1 MNNPLA
7 SKFQFK
13 ETPFKKLMDNRI
25 NDILLVCSN
34 YDKFMLDEDGRI
46 DEQLFQ
52 EYVSL
57 NLRYPP
63 RFTHVSTEEEAFD
76 KLYNESFDLVIT
88 MLNFKGTLVLELA
101 ENIKT
106 AYPDIPVVV
115 LSPFSKA
122 ISQKLQ
128 ALENVK
134 ADYIFSWLGNA
145 RLLLAIVK
153 LIEDRMN
160 VEHDVEEAGVQT
172 IILVED
178 SIRYYSSYL
187 PNIYRLLFRQARRI
201 MEEGLNEYQQNTRMR
216 GRPKIL
222 LATSYEEAIELYK
235 KYKNNILGII
245 SDIGYKREGVED
257 PIAGIKLSRL
267 IREDSSDVPI
277 LLQSAQLDLK
287 EEAAKYNASFIYKHS
302 ETLLKELR
310 DYIKENYG
318 FGDFIFKDPE
328 GMTLEKAR
336 NLKELQ
342 EKLAIVPNYSVEHH
356 IKLNHFSKWMRARAL
371 FPLAEIFKPIQL
383 KDFDG
388 SLLETKKYLIEIIKL
403 YRKQTGKGSIASF
416 DNNRFDDF
424 TSFARIGD
432 GSLGGK
438 GRGLAFID
446 NIIKKHDLLFKYK
459 NITISIPKTIV
470 LSTSVFEDFM
480 DNNNLHGT
488 AHSIKTDKLI
498 LNAFLQA
505 ELPDYMHED
514 IKTILTVIT
523 RPIAVRSS
531 SLLEDSLYQPF
542 AGVYATYML
551 PNNNDDLKIRCLQL
565 EQAIKSV
572 FASTY
577 SRKSKAYIAA
587 TKNVI
592 DEEKMGVIIQE
603 VTGQKHEEYFYPDFA
618 GVARSYN
625 YYPLPNEKTEEGI
638 ADIAL
643 GLGKTVVEGGTG
655 LRFSPAHPKK
665 NIQFSSV
672 DNAVKS
678 SQKVFHALDMSPY
691 SFTPS
696 IDQEENIPQLE
707 VDKAFENPTFKY
719 IGSTYDMQNNVIK
732 DTVNTPGKKIVTFAG
747 ILKYKMFPLA
757 DILKELLSTGQ
768 ESMKCPVEIEFAVTL
783 SPDPEIPHKF
793 SFLQIRPI
801 VEGLEAI
808 DLNINNYSDEEKIIH
823 SDKALGNG
831 KYDQIY
837 DFVYIKHES
846 FDPAYTKT
854 MAETLDRINNSFI
867 ENDKNY
873 ILEVPGRLGSSDP
886 WLGIPVSWAQIC
898 NARVIIESGLEN
910 FQVEPSQGTHFFHN
924 ITSLNIAYFT
934 INPIYKDG
942 YIDLDFLS
950 SSEAVYEDEFIRHVR
965 FDKSIKVFVDGKDR
979 KGIILKPG
987 VAALDMMN
995 L

>member
-1 MNNPLA
+1 MNNTLA
-7 SKFQFK
+7 SKFHFK
-13 ETPFKKLMDNRI
+13 ETPFKQLMDKRI
-25 NDILLVCSN
+25 NDILLVCSK

-63 RFTHVSTEEEAFD
+63 RFTHVSTEEEAFQ
-76 KLYNESFDLVIT
+76 KLETDNFELVIT
-88 MLNFKGTLVLELA
+88 MLNYKGTLVLELA
-101 ENIKT
+101 EKIKT
-106 AYPDIPVVV
+106 SYPEIPVVI

-122 ISQKLQ
+122 ISKKLQ
-128 ALENVK
+128 ALDNVK

-153 LIEDRMN
+153 LIEDKMN
-160 VEHDVEEAGVQT
+160 VENDVKIAGVQT

-222 LATSYEEAIELYK
+222 LATSYEEAIELYA
-235 KYKNNILGII
+235 KYKENLLGII
-245 SDIGYKREGVED
+245 SDIGYKREGTED
-257 PIAGIKLSRL
+257 PVAGLKLSRL
-267 IREDSSDVPI
+267 IRDDNNEVPI

-287 EEAAKYNASFIYKHS
+287 EEGAKYDASFIYKHS

-310 DYIKENYG
+310 DYIKDNYG
-318 FGDFIFKDPE
+318 FGDFIFKDPD
-328 GMTLEKAR
+328 GMTLEKAK

-342 EKLAIVPNYSVEHH
+342 EKLAIVPNYSVEYH
-356 IKLNHFSKWMRARAL
+356 IQQNHFSKWLRARAL
-371 FPLAEIFKPIQL
+371 FSLADIFRPIQL
-383 KDFDG
+383 NDFDG

-403 YRKQTGKGSIASF
+403 YRKQTGQGSIASF
-416 DNNRFDDF
+416 DNNRFDEF
-424 TSFARIGD
+424 SSFSRIGD

-438 GRGLAFID
+438 ARGLAFID
-446 NIIKKHDLLFKYK
+446 NIVKNNDLLFKYK
-459 NITISIPKTIV
+459 NLTISIPKTIV
-470 LSTSVFEDFM
+470 LSTSVFEEFM
-480 DNNNLHGT
+480 ELNNLYNT
-488 AHSIKTDKLI
+488 AYSIKTDKMI
-498 LNAFLQA
+498 LNAFLQSD
-505 ELPDYMHED
+505 LPDDMHEY
-514 IKTILTVIT
+514 IKTILSVMKK
-523 RPIAVRSS
+523 PIAVRSS

-551 PNNNDDLKIRCLQL
+551 ANNNEDLKIRCLQL

-577 SRKSKAYIAA
+577 SNKSKAYIAA

-603 VTGQKHEEYFYPDFA
+603 VTGQQHGDYFYPDLA

-672 DNAVKS
+672 DNAVRS
-678 SQKVFHALDMSPY
+678 SQKIFHALDMRPY

-696 IDQEENIPQLE
+696 VDESENIPLLDIE
-707 VDKAFENPTFKY
+707 EAFDIPTFKFM
-719 IGSTYDMQNNVIK
+719 GSTYDMQNNVIK
-732 DTVNTPGKKIVTFAG
+732 DTVNTPGRKIVTFAG
-747 ILKYKMFPLA
+747 ILKYRMFPLA
-757 DILKELLSTGQ
+757 DILKELLEIGQ
-768 ESMKCPVEIEFAVTL
+768 ESMNCPIEIEFAVNL
-783 SPDPEIPHKF
+783 SPNPDIPHKF

-808 DLNINNYSDEEKIIH
+808 DLNIDKYTDDDKIIH
-823 SDKALGNG
+823 SEKALGNG
-831 KYDQIY
+831 KYEQIL
-837 DFVYIKHES
+837 DFIYVKPES
-846 FDPAYTKT
+846 FDPANTK
-854 MAETLDRINNSFI
+854 MIAEILEKLNSGFLEEDR
-867 ENDKNY
+867 NY
-873 ILEVPGRLGSSDP
+873 ILAVPGRLGSSDP
-886 WLGIPVSWAQIC
+886 WLGIPVSWAQIS
-898 NARVIIESGLEN
+898 NARVIIESGLKN
-910 FQVEPSQGTHFFHN
+910 FQVEPSQGTHFFQN

-934 INPIYKDG
+934 INPVYKDG
-942 YIDLDFLS
+942 SIDLDFLDS
-950 SSEAVYEDEFIRHVR
+950 CESVYEDEFVRHLC
-965 FDKSIKVFVDGKDR
+965 FDKPVKVFVDGKKR
-979 KGIILKPG
+979 TGVVLKPG
-987 VAALDMMN
+987 VGALDMMN

>member
-1 MNNPLA
+1 MTNPLA

-13 ETPFKKLMDNRI
+13 ETPFKKLMDKRI

-63 RFTHVSTEEEAFD
+63 RFTHVSTEEEAFE
-76 KLYNESFDLVIT
+76 KLNNENFDLVIT

-101 ENIKT
+101 ENIKSE
-106 AYPDIPVVV
+106 YPNIPVVV

-128 ALENVK
+128 ALENIK

-153 LIEDRMN
+153 LIEDKMN
-160 VEHDVEEAGVQT
+160 VEHDVQEAGVQT

-222 LATSYEEAIELYK
+222 LATSYEEAIELYN
-235 KYKNNILGII
+235 KYRDNILGVI

-257 PIAGIKLSRL
+257 PIAGIKLSKL
-267 IREDSSDVPI
+267 IREDKCEIPI

-287 EEAAKYNASFIYKHS
+287 SEAEKYNASFIYKHS

-318 FGDFIFKDPE
+318 FGDFIFKDPD
-328 GMTLEKAR
+328 GMILEKAR

-342 EKLAIVPNYSVEHH
+342 EKLAIVPNYSVEYH
-356 IKLNHFSKWMRARAL
+356 IKQNHFSKWMRARAL
-371 FPLAEIFKPIQL
+371 FPLAEIFRPVQL
-383 KDFDG
+383 QDFDG
-388 SLLETKKYLIEIIKL
+388 SLLETKKHLIEIIKL

-416 DNNRFDDF
+416 DNNRFDDYI
-424 TSFARIGD
+424 SFARIGD

-459 NITISIPKTIV
+459 NIIISIPKTIV

-480 DNNNLHGT
+480 DHNNLHGT
-488 AHSIKTDKLI
+488 AHSIKNDKLM
-498 LNAFLQA
+498 LNTFLQA
-505 ELPDYMHED
+505 ELPDYMQD
-514 IKTILTVIT
+514 YIKTILTVVTKPLAI
-523 RPIAVRSS
+523 RSS

-551 PNNNDDLKIRCLQL
+551 ANNNEDLKIRCLQL

-577 SRKSKAYIAA
+577 SKKSKAYISA

-603 VTGQKHEEYFYPDFA
+603 VTGQLHDEYYYPDFA

-638 ADIAL
+638 ADIAI

-672 DNAVKS
+672 DTAIKG

-696 IDQEENIPQLE
+696 IDQEENIPL
-707 VDKAFENPTFKY
+707 VDVEKVFSNPAFKY
-719 IGSTYDMQNNVIK
+719 MGSTYDMQNHVIK
-732 DTVNTPGKKIVTFAG
+732 DTVNTEGKKIVTFAG
-747 ILKYKMFPLA
+747 ILKYRMFPLA
-757 DILKELLSTGQ
+757 DILKELLAIGQ
-768 ESMKCPVEIEFAVTL
+768 ESMKCPVEIEFAVNL
-783 SPDPEIPHKF
+783 SMDPQIPHKF

-808 DLNINNYSDEEKIIH
+808 DLNIDNYTEKEKIIH

-831 KYDQIY
+831 KYEQIF

-846 FDPAYTKT
+846 FDPAHTKT
-854 MAETLDRINNSFI
+854 MAETLDRINSGFI
-867 ENDKNY
+867 EEDTNY

-942 YIDLDFLS
+942 YIDLDFLAAS
-950 SSEAVYEDEFIRHVR
+950 KAVYEDEFIRHVR
-965 FDKSIKVFVDGKDR
+965 FDESIKVFVDGKDR

-987 VAALDMMN
+987 IGALDMMN

>member
-7 SKFQFK
+7 SKFHFK
-13 ETPFKKLMDNRI
+13 ETPFKQLMDKRI
-25 NDILLVCSN
+25 NDILLVCSK

-63 RFTHVSTEEEAFD
+63 RFTHVSTEEEAFE
-76 KLYNESFDLVIT
+76 KLYTENFDLVIT
-88 MLNFKGTLVLELA
+88 MLNFKGTLVLDLA

-122 ISQKLQ
+122 ISKKLQ
-128 ALENVK
+128 ALQNVK

-153 LIEDRMN
+153 LIEDKMN
-160 VEHDVEEAGVQT
+160 VENDVEIAGVQT

-222 LATSYEEAIELYK
+222 LATSYEEAIELYE
-235 KYKNNILGII
+235 KYKNNTLGVI

-257 PIAGIKLSRL
+257 PVAGLKLSRL
-267 IREDSSDVPI
+267 IREENTDVPI

-287 EEAAKYNASFIYKHS
+287 EEASTYNASFIYKHS

-310 DYIKENYG
+310 DYIKDNYG

-356 IKLNHFSKWMRARAL
+356 IRQNHFSKWMRARAL
-371 FPLAEIFKPIQL
+371 FTLAEIFKPIQL

-438 GRGLAFID
+438 ARGLAFID
-446 NIIKKHDLLFKYK
+446 NIIKRHDLLFKYK

-480 DNNNLHGT
+480 DLNNLYST
-488 AHSIKTDKLI
+488 AHSIKTDKLM

-505 ELPDYMHED
+505 ELPEYMHEY
-514 IKTILTVIT
+514 IKTILTVVT

-551 PNNNDDLKIRCLQL
+551 PNNNEDLKIRCLQL
-565 EQAIKSV
+565 EQAVKSV

-577 SRKSKAYIAA
+577 SRKSKAYISA

-603 VTGQKHEEYFYPDFA
+603 VTGQEHDGYFYPDFA

-655 LRFSPAHPKK
+655 LRFSPSHPKK
-665 NIQFSSV
+665 NIMFSSV
-672 DNAVKS
+672 DTALKS
-678 SQKVFHALDMSPY
+678 SQKVFHALDLSPY

-696 IDQEENIPQLE
+696 IDQEENIPRL
-707 VDKAFENPTFKY
+707 DIDRAFENPTFKY
-719 IGSTYDMQNNVIK
+719 IGSTYDMQNNAIK
-732 DTVNTPGKKIVTFAG
+732 DTVNAQGKKIVTFAG
-747 ILKYKMFPLA
+747 ILKYKMFPIA
-757 DILKELLSTGQ
+757 DILKELLAIGH
-768 ESMKCPVEIEFAVTL
+768 ESMQCPVEIEFAVNL
-783 SPDPEIPHKF
+783 SPNPEIPHKF

-808 DLNINNYSDEEKIIH
+808 DLNINNYTKEDKIIH

-831 KYDQIY
+831 KYEQIH

-846 FDPAYTKT
+846 FDPAHTQT
-854 MAETLDRINNSFI
+854 MADTLDRINNQFI
-867 ENDKNY
+867 EEDRNY

-934 INPIYKDG
+934 INPFYKDG
-942 YIDLDFLS
+942 FINLDFLKEA
-950 SSEAVYEDEFIRHVR
+950 EAVYEDEFIRHIR
-965 FDKSIKVFVDGKDR
+965 FEKTIKVFVDGKDR

-987 VAALDMMN
+987 VGAIDMMN

>member
-13 ETPFKKLMDNRI
+13 ETPFEMLMDKRI
-25 NDILLVCSN
+25 NDILLVCST

-63 RFTHVSTEEEAFD
+63 RFTHVSTEEEAFQ
-76 KLYNESFDLVIT
+76 KLENTKFQLVIT
-88 MLNFKGTLVLELA
+88 MLNFKGTLVLALA

-106 AYPDIPVVV
+106 AYPDIPVVI

-122 ISQKLQ
+122 ISHKLQ
-128 ALENVK
+128 ALEHIK

-153 LIEDRMN
+153 LIEDKMN
-160 VEHDVEEAGVQT
+160 VQHDVQEAGVQT

-222 LATSYEEAIELYK
+222 LATSYEEAIKLYH
-235 KYKNNILGII
+235 KYKNNTLGII

-257 PIAGIKLSRL
+257 PKAGIKLCKL
-267 IREDSSDVPI
+267 IREDNNEVPI

-287 EEAAKYNASFIYKHS
+287 DEAAKYNASFIYKHS
-302 ETLLKELR
+302 DTLLKDLR
-310 DYIKENYG
+310 DYIKNNYG

-328 GMTLEKAR
+328 DMTLEKAK

-356 IKLNHFSKWMRARAL
+356 INQNHFSKWLRARAL
-371 FPLAEIFKPIQL
+371 FSLADIFRPIQL
-383 KDFDG
+383 TDFDG

-403 YRKQTGKGSIASF
+403 YRQHTGKGSIASF
-416 DNNRFDDF
+416 DNNRFDEF
-424 TSFARIGD
+424 TSFSRIGD

-446 NIIKKHDLLFKYK
+446 NIIKKQDLLFRFK
-459 NITISIPKTIV
+459 NLTISIPKTIV

-480 DNNNLHGT
+480 ELNNLHGA
-488 AHSIKTDKLI
+488 AHNIKTDKMI

-505 ELPDYMHED
+505 ELPDYMYEN
-514 IKTILTVIT
+514 IKTILSVMKK
-523 RPIAVRSS
+523 PIAVRSS

-551 PNNNDDLKIRCLQL
+551 ANNNEDLKIRCLQL
-565 EQAIKSV
+565 GQAIKSV

-577 SRKSKAYIAA
+577 STKSQAYIAA

-603 VTGQKHEEYFYPDFA
+603 VTGKEHEGYFFPDFA

-655 LRFSPAHPKK
+655 LRFSPAHPKQ

-678 SQKVFHALDMSPY
+678 SQKVFHALDLSPY

-696 IDQEENIPQLE
+696 IDQEGNIPLLDVE
-707 VDKAFENPTFKY
+707 KAETIPTFKY
-719 IGSTYDMQNNVIK
+719 MGSTYDMQNHVIK
-732 DTVNTPGKKIVTFAG
+732 DTVNSPGKKIVTFAG
-747 ILKYKMFPLA
+747 ILKYRMFPLA
-757 DILKELLSTGQ
+757 NILKELLNTGQ
-768 ESMKCPVEIEFAVTL
+768 EAMKCPIEIEFAVNL
-783 SPDPEIPHKF
+783 SPDPQIPHKF

-808 DLNINNYSDEEKIIH
+808 DLNISKFTHEEKIIH
-823 SDKALGNG
+823 SNKALGNG
-831 KYDQIY
+831 KYEQIY
-837 DFVYIKHES
+837 DFIYIKPET
-846 FDPAYTKT
+846 FDPANTKT
-854 MAETLDRINNSFI
+854 MAETLDRLNSEFL
-867 ENDKNY
+867 EEDRNY
-873 ILEVPGRLGSSDP
+873 ILEVPGRLGSTDP

-910 FQVEPSQGTHFFHN
+910 FQVEPSQGTHFFQN

-934 INPIYKDG
+934 INPIYNDG
-942 YIDLDFLS
+942 YIDNDFLNS
-950 SSEAVYEDEFIRHVR
+950 TESVYEDEFVRHIR
-965 FDKSIKVFVDGKDR
+965 FDEDIKVFVDGKDR

-987 VAALDMMN
+987 VGALDMMN